1 MLITRCVFFLP
12 NTQETYA
19 CLDPNNI
26 QTEVLTGGLNF
37 SQDFKNLAMVWML
50 IAAKI
55 ST

>member
-1 MLITRCVFFLP
+1 MLTTQCIFLP

-26 QTEVLTGGLNF
+26 QTEVLTGELNF